1 MTSARK
7 FLLFGS
13 LLAVLVAGGWRAL
26 KRPAVVAGDLLPSA
40 STAVVAVAD
49 DGLSARTV
57 AERFTGATSQAER
70 LKWVRQPAAVAAAME
85 LFFSTGKGSGEVV
98 AKLDAIAPGSE
109 GDEIYERFAVTM
121 ADGTRRLLCLLPAAG
136 GVRVDFKAYARH
148 GSVAW
153 SELLGG
159 LAGEADEMR
168 IFIEKGDYY
177 NFGFKHEVRWQCFT
191 VTSPDLEVPVWL
203 YLARTDPVL
212 DSLQAAFGPKPVRV
226 TVAVR
231 AVGDSHLRRQ
241 FEIVAV
247 HAVDWVVPD

>member
-1 MTSARK
+1 MTSTPK
-7 FLLFGS
+7 LLLTGS
-13 LLAVLVAGGWRAL
+13 LLAVLGWGVWFVA
-26 KRPAVVAGDLLPSA
+26 KRQPAVAEVTMPAASA
-40 STAVVAVAD
+40 EEIAD
-49 DGLSARTV
+49 DGLSARVV
-57 AERFTGATSQAER
+57 AEHFTRATTREER
-70 LKWVRQPAAVAAAME
+70 MKWVRQPEAVAAAME
-85 LFFSTGKGSGEVV
+85 QFFSAGKGAGEVV

-109 GDEIYERFAVTM
+109 GDQIYERFAVTM
-121 ADGTRRLLCLLPAAG
+121 ADGSRRLLCLLPAAG

-153 SELLGG
+153 SDLLGG
-159 LAGEADEMR
+159 QATEAGEMR
-168 IFIEKGDYY
+168 VFLEKGDYY

-203 YLARTDPVL
+203 YLARTDPAL
-212 DSLQAAFGPKPVRV
+212 KLLQATSSQKPVRV